1 MQVMLSCSKP
11 GEMYAIEVESSNA
24 GIPYADS
31 FYIATHFCLTR
42 GSHSG
47 ETLLAVYCQ
56 IKYRKSVWGFVKGSA
71 LIIHFFVFRLLLCS
85 NSNASL

>member
-1 MQVMLSCSKP
+1 MCIQVLLSCSKP
-11 GEMYAIEVESSNA
+11 GEMYAIEVESTNA

-42 GSHSG
+42 GSHNG

-56 IKYRKSVWGFVKGSA
+56 IKYRKSVWGFVKGC
-71 LIIHFFVFRLLLCS
+71 VFIF
-85 NSNASL
+85 